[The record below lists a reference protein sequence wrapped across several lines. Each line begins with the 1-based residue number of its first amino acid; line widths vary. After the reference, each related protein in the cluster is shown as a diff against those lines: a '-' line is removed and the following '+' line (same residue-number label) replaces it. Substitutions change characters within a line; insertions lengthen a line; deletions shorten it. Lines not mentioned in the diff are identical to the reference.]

1 MFEQSNKATQT
12 QLLVSRLLPA
22 KTGCGRA
29 VIIHYFIISYDTM
42 NTCTEHTVTSF
53 KSGDAQTAQQMMQI
67 SNNERPSGGSGKER
81 AETRN

>member
-1 MFEQSNKATQT
+1 MYTRCLVGFSQVPTRRVHKATQT

-53 KSGDAQTAQQMMQI
+53 KSGDAQTAQQIMQDQQ
-67 SNNERPSGGSGKER
+67 
-81 AETRN
+81 